1 MNKKVKLA
9 RKILTPI
16 SRAMMFTFTLA
27 FGVITVGST
36 LANANENE
44 VTNFLGGGGNN
55 LVYVDDGTVS
65 TASDFYKSDYNS
77 VKEVRE
83 KGFGYSQTVTEEG
96 AVLLK
101 NDNNALPLQPD
112 DKVSLFS
119 ASSAKPVISGYREG
133 QDKAEDAWSFRQGLN
148 EAGITVNDD
157 LYDWYAQSSYGR
169 KSLFNSTSFGNAY
182 AINEAPWSALPDSK
196 TAAGFNTAVFVISR
210 VGGEASDVQLRD
222 LGEKNYT
229 THATFDGKNGNYL
242 ILSENEEDVL
252 KNLQSEKA
260 KGTFDK
266 IVVIM
271 NTTNQV
277 ACDFED
283 KYGVDALIYMGST
296 GSKGTAAVGNILA
309 GKVNPSGKLSDTFW
323 KNHYLNPV
331 LSNWGGYSF
340 NASSANHY
348 SAVPFNGG
356 NDYGSV
362 VYQEGIYVGYRY
374 TETRYED
381 NVLGTAN
388 NSGYEY
394 SDVVAYPFGYGL
406 SYSEFSYSDMS
417 LAYDAETD
425 NYEITVNVKNV
436 SGMEGRNSVQLFL
449 QKPYT
454 DYDRQNGIE
463 KAAVELVDFA
473 KTQKLAVDGE
483 GETVKFTVARRELA
497 SYDSYGEKTY
507 ILENGTYYFAVGTDA
522 HDAVNNV
529 LAAKHAN
536 GMTDV
541 KGNAVTGN
549 AALVKSVEITEAD
562 NLYKA
567 YSTSANGTEITNQF
581 DNVDLKLYEHSTET
595 DKNIK
600 YVSRKDW
607 NGTVKM
613 GFNAD
618 GSKINGD
625 YWTNYYKVTMTG
637 EMRADMTQTAQGVEG
652 DLPTM
657 GSTATA
663 WQLIDM
669 LSDDEGNPIPYD
681 DPKWDELLNQLTYQD
696 MANLLLNGY
705 GFTAAM
711 TNISKPRTYDQDS
724 DLGVIGRYSSD
735 AHGLASRNADPD
747 KDKHP
752 AAYADN
758 GIVAATR
765 DKALL
770 FEYGK
775 QWGEDCLWSGYVG
788 LYGTGANIHRSPYN
802 GRTYGYYSEDP
813 VLMGKCVAQINLGME
828 EKGSFMLLKHC
839 VLNEQESGRIGS
851 SSWANEQAIREVY
864 LKPFQ
869 IAIEEG
875 GVQGVMTSLNRLGPV
890 SAPHH
895 MFINNVLRGE
905 FGMVGYCVTDSW
917 FPENNGNPH
926 MNLPS
931 CLLAGNDLPLGTAS
945 TLKDN
950 ESRYNTRAYSNIVWA
965 MRNSTHNILY
975 SVVHS
980 NAMNGMSA
988 NTRIITFQP
997 EWQYYLERVIPVIT
1011 AFFVIGIIFWV
1022 GMEVWG
1028 YFGNG
1033 KKKSEEKA
1041 EDNQTADSKTE
1052 V

>member
-1 MNKKVKLA
+1 
-9 RKILTPI
+9 
-16 SRAMMFTFTLA
+16 
-27 FGVITVGST
+27 
-36 LANANENE
+36 
-44 VTNFLGGGGNN
+44 
-55 LVYVDDGTVS
+55 
-65 TASDFYKSDYNS
+65 
-77 VKEVRE
+77 
-83 KGFGYSQTVTEEG
+83 
-96 AVLLK
+96 
-101 NDNNALPLQPD
+101 
-112 DKVSLFS
+112 
-119 ASSAKPVISGYREG
+119 
-133 QDKAEDAWSFRQGLN
+133 
-148 EAGITVNDD
+148 
-157 LYDWYAQSSYGR
+157 
-169 KSLFNSTSFGNAY
+169 
-182 AINEAPWSALPDSK
+182 
-196 TAAGFNTAVFVISR
+196 
-210 VGGEASDVQLRD
+210 
-222 LGEKNYT
+222 
-229 THATFDGKNGNYL
+229 
-242 ILSENEEDVL
+242 
-252 KNLQSEKA
+252 
-260 KGTFDK
+260 
-266 IVVIM
+266 
-271 NTTNQV
+271 
-277 ACDFED
+277 
-283 KYGVDALIYMGST
+283 
-296 GSKGTAAVGNILA
+296 
-309 GKVNPSGKLSDTFW
+309 
-323 KNHYLNPV
+323 
-331 LSNWGGYSF
+331 
-340 NASSANHY
+340 
-348 SAVPFNGG
+348 
-356 NDYGSV
+356 
-362 VYQEGIYVGYRY
+362 
-374 TETRYED
+374 
-381 NVLGTAN
+381 
-388 NSGYEY
+388 
-394 SDVVAYPFGYGL
+394 
-406 SYSEFSYSDMS
+406 
-417 LAYDAETD
+417 
-425 NYEITVNVKNV
+425 
-436 SGMEGRNSVQLFL
+436 MEGRNSVQLFL

-454 DYDRQNGIE
+454 DYDRQKGIE

-473 KTQKLAVDGE
+473 KTEKLAVGGE
-483 GETVKFTVARRELA
+483 GETVKLTVARRELA

-529 LAAKHAN
+529 LAAKQAS
-536 GMTDV
+536 GMTDI
-541 KGNAVTGN
+541 KGNAATGN
-549 AALVKSVEITEAD
+549 AALVKSVEIKESD

-567 YSTSANGTEITNQF
+567 YSTSKNGTEITNQF
-581 DNVDLKLYEHSTET
+581 DNVDLKLYEHSSAT
-595 DKNIK
+595 DKNMK

-618 GSKINGD
+618 GSKIGGD
-625 YWTNYYKVTMTG
+625 YWTNYYKVTMTSD
-637 EMRADMTQTAQGVEG
+637 MRADMTQTAQGVEG

-657 GSTATA
+657 GSTETA

-669 LSDDEGNPIPYD
+669 MKDEEGNPIPYG
-681 DPKWDELLNQLTYQD
+681 DPKWEELLNQLTYQD

-765 DKALL
+765 NKPLL
-770 FEYGK
+770 LEYGK

-813 VLMGKCVAQINLGME
+813 VLMGKCVAQINIGME

-851 SSWANEQAIREVY
+851 SSWANEQTIREVY

-895 MFINNVLRGE
+895 TFINKVLRGE

-917 FPENNGNPH
+917 FPETNGNPH

-945 TLKDN
+945 VLKDN
-950 ESRYNTRAYSNIVWA
+950 ESRYNTRAYSNVVWA
-965 MRNSTHNILY
+965 MRDATHNILY

-988 NTRIITFQP
+988 NTRILTFQP
-997 EWQYYLERVIPVIT
+997 EWQYYLERIIPVIT
-1011 AFFVIGIIFWV
+1011 AFFAISVIFWV

-1033 KKKSEEKA
+1033 KKKAEEKTENVSEA
-1041 EDNQTADSKTE
+1041 AGDKTE
-1052 V
+1052 E

>member
-9 RKILTPI
+9 RKILTPV

-55 LVYVDDGTVS
+55 IVYVDDGTVS

-101 NDNNALPLQPD
+101 NDNNALPLKPT

-133 QDKAEDAWSFRQGLN
+133 QDKAEDAWSFKKGLN
-148 EAGITVNDD
+148 EAGIEINDA
-157 LYDWYAQSSYGR
+157 LYDWYAQSGYGR

-182 AINEAPWSALPDSK
+182 AINEAPWSVLPESSK
-196 TAAGFNTAVFVISR
+196 TAAGYNTAVFVVSR

-242 ILSENEEDVL
+242 LLSAQEEDVL
-252 KNLQSEKA
+252 ANLKAEKD
-260 KGTFDK
+260 KGTFEK
-266 IVVIM
+266 IVVVM

-296 GSKGTAAVGNILA
+296 GSKGTAALGNILS
-309 GKVNPSGKLSDTFW
+309 GKVNPSGKLADTFW

-331 LSNWGGYSF
+331 LANWGAYSF

-348 SAVPFNGG
+348 SAVPFGG
-356 NDYGSV
+356 VDSSYGSV
-362 VYQEGIYVGYRY
+362 VYQEGIYSGYRY

-381 NVLGTAN
+381 KILGASNVGD
-388 NSGYEY
+388 YVY

-406 SYSEFSYSDMS
+406 SYSQFSYSDMTCE
-417 LAYDAETD
+417 YNAETD
-425 NYEITVNVKNV
+425 AFEIAVNVKNV
-436 SGMEGRNSVQLFL
+436 SGADGKNSVQLFL

-454 DYDRQNGIE
+454 EYDKQKGIE

-473 KTQKLAVDGE
+473 KTQTLSEGGD
-483 GETVKFTVARRELA
+483 GETVKFSVSRRELA
-497 SYDSYGEKTY
+497 SYDSYGERTY
-507 ILENGTYYFAVGTDA
+507 ILENGKYYFAVGTDA
-522 HDAVNNV
+522 HDAVNNI
-529 LAAKHAN
+529 LAAKGKS
-536 GMTDV
+536 GMTDIAG
-541 KGNAVTGN
+541 KPATGD
-549 AALVKSVEITEAD
+549 ASLVKAVEINDD
-562 NLYKA
+562 NLFKA
-567 YSTSANGTEITNQF
+567 YSKSANGTEITNQF
-581 DNVDLKLYEHSTET
+581 DNVDLKLYEHASET

-600 YVSRKDW
+600 YVSRNDW

-613 GFNAD
+613 GFTAD
-618 GSKINGD
+618 GTHLPN
-625 YWTNYYKVTMTG
+625 NYYKVTMT
-637 EMRADMTQTAQGVEG
+637 EAMKSDMTQRVEGVEG

-657 GSTATA
+657 GSSATA
-663 WQLIDM
+663 WQLFDLM
-669 LSDDEGNPIPYD
+669 KDEEGNPIPYD

-735 AHGLASRNADPD
+735 AHGLASKLADPD

-765 DKALL
+765 NKQLL
-770 FEYGK
+770 LEYGK

-813 VLMGKCVAQINLGME
+813 VLMGKCVAQINMGME

-839 VLNEQESGRIGS
+839 VLNEQEAGRIGS
-851 SSWANEQAIREVY
+851 SSWASEQTIREVY

-895 MFINNVLRGE
+895 PFINNVLRGE

-931 CLLAGNDLPLGTAS
+931 CLVAGNDLPLGTAS
-945 TLKDN
+945 ELKDN
-950 ESRYNTRAYSNIVWA
+950 ESKYNTRAYANVVWA
-965 MRNSTHNILY
+965 MRNATHNILY

-980 NAMNGMSA
+980 NAMNGLSA
-988 NTRIITFQP
+988 NTRVITFQP

-1011 AFFVIGIIFWV
+1011 ALFAISIVFWV

-1033 KKKSEEKA
+1033 KKKKVEETA
-1041 EDNQTADSKTE
+1041 EAEEDKQPDKTNE
-1052 V
+1052 

>member
-9 RKILTPI
+9 RKILTPV

-27 FGVITVGST
+27 FGVFTVGAT

-44 VTNFLGGGGNN
+44 VTSFLGGGGNN
-55 LVYVDDGTVS
+55 IVYVDDGTVS

-101 NDNNALPLQPD
+101 NDNNALPLKST

-133 QDKAEDAWSFRQGLN
+133 DAKGEDAWSFKKGLN
-148 EAGITVNDD
+148 EAGIEINDA
-157 LYDWYAQSSYGR
+157 LYDWYAQSNYGR
-169 KSLFNSTSFGNAY
+169 KSLFSEDRVFGNAY
-182 AINEAPWSALPDSK
+182 SIREAPWSALPEIK
-196 TAAGFNTAVFVISR
+196 TAAGYNTAVFVVSR

-222 LGEKNYT
+222 LGESRSG
-229 THATFDGKNGNYL
+229 FDGKKGNYL
-242 ILSENEEDVL
+242 ILSEQEEDVL
-252 KNLQSEKA
+252 ANLKTEKE
-260 KGTFDK
+260 KGTFEK
-266 IVVIM
+266 IVVVM

-283 KYGVDALIYMGST
+283 KYDVDALIYMGST
-296 GSKGTAAVGNILA
+296 GSKGTAALGNILS
-309 GKVNPSGKLSDTFW
+309 GKVNPSGKLADTFW

-331 LSNWGGYSF
+331 HANWGAYQFVGGAAPYT
-340 NASSANHY
+340 AY
-348 SAVPFNGG
+348 PFGDG
-356 NDYGSV
+356 FGSV
-362 VYQEGIYVGYRY
+362 VYQEGIYSGYRY

-381 NVLGTAN
+381 KILGASNVGD
-388 NSGYEY
+388 YVY

-406 SYSEFSYSDMS
+406 SYSQFSYSDMTCE
-417 LAYDAETD
+417 YNAETD
-425 NYEITVNVKNV
+425 AFEIAVNVKNIN
-436 SGMEGRNSVQLFL
+436 GADGKNSVQLFL

-454 DYDRQNGIE
+454 EYDKQKGIE

-473 KTQKLAVDGE
+473 KTQTLSAGGE
-483 GETVKFTVARRELA
+483 GETVKFSVPRRELA

-507 ILENGTYYFAVGTDA
+507 ILENTNGIDKYYFAVGTDA
-522 HDAVNNV
+522 HDAVNNI
-529 LAAKHAN
+529 LAAKGKS
-536 GMTDV
+536 GMTDIAG
-541 KGNAVTGN
+541 KPATGD
-549 AALVKSVEITEAD
+549 ASLVKAVEINDD
-562 NLYKA
+562 NLFKA
-567 YSTSANGTEITNQF
+567 YSKSANGTEITNQF
-581 DNVDLKLYEHSTET
+581 DNVDLKLYEHASET

-600 YVSRKDW
+600 YVSRNDW

-613 GFNAD
+613 GFTAD
-618 GSKINGD
+618 GGKLND
-625 YWTNYYKVTMTG
+625 NYWTNYYKVNMTS
-637 EMRADMTQTAQGVEG
+637 EMRSEMFQTVKGEEG

-657 GSTATA
+657 GSSATA
-663 WQLIDM
+663 WQLIDLM
-669 LSDDEGNPIPYD
+669 KDEEGNPIPYD

-724 DLGVIGRYSSD
+724 DLGVIGNYSSD
-735 AHGLASRNADPD
+735 PNGLASKLADPD

-758 GIVAATR
+758 GIVASTYN
-765 DKALL
+765 KELL
-770 FEYGK
+770 LEYGK
-775 QWGEDCLWSGYVG
+775 QWGEDCLWSGYTG

-813 VLMGKCVAQINLGME
+813 VLMGKCIAQINMGME

-839 VLNEQESGRIGS
+839 VLNEQEAGRIGC
-851 SSWANEQAIREVY
+851 SSWANEQTIREVY

-875 GVQGVMTSLNRLGPV
+875 GVQGVMTSLNRLGTI

-895 MFINNVLRGE
+895 PFINNVLRGE

-917 FPENNGNPH
+917 MDH

-931 CLLAGNDLPLGTAS
+931 CLVAGNDLPLGAAS
-945 TLKDN
+945 ELKDY
-950 ESRYNTRAYSNIVWA
+950 ESKYNTRAYANVVWA
-965 MRNSTHNILY
+965 MRNATHNILY

-980 NAMNGMSA
+980 NAMNGLSA

-1011 AFFVIGIIFWV
+1011 ALFAISIVFWV

-1033 KKKSEEKA
+1033 KKKKVEETAEAEEEKRP
-1041 EDNQTADSKTE
+1041 DKTDE
-1052 V
+1052 

>member
-1 MNKKVKLA
+1 MRKNKWHT
-9 RKILTPI
+9 RHN
-16 SRAMMFTFTLA
+16 
-27 FGVITVGST
+27 GVTT
-36 LANANENE
+36 
-44 VTNFLGGGGNN
+44 
-55 LVYVDDGTVS
+55 
-65 TASDFYKSDYNS
+65 
-77 VKEVRE
+77 
-83 KGFGYSQTVTEEG
+83 FGYKCYSQLNNG
-96 AVLLK
+96 A
-101 NDNNALPLQPD
+101 
-112 DKVSLFS
+112 
-119 ASSAKPVISGYREG
+119 
-133 QDKAEDAWSFRQGLN
+133 
-148 EAGITVNDD
+148 
-157 LYDWYAQSSYGR
+157 
-169 KSLFNSTSFGNAY
+169 
-182 AINEAPWSALPDSK
+182 
-196 TAAGFNTAVFVISR
+196 
-210 VGGEASDVQLRD
+210 
-222 LGEKNYT
+222 
-229 THATFDGKNGNYL
+229 
-242 ILSENEEDVL
+242 
-252 KNLQSEKA
+252 
-260 KGTFDK
+260 DK
-266 IVVIM
+266 IV
-271 NTTNQV
+271 
-277 ACDFED
+277 
-283 KYGVDALIYMGST
+283 Y
-296 GSKGTAAVGNILA
+296 
-309 GKVNPSGKLSDTFW
+309 
-323 KNHYLNPV
+323 
-331 LSNWGGYSF
+331 
-340 NASSANHY
+340 AN
-348 SAVPFNGG
+348 
-356 NDYGSV
+356 
-362 VYQEGIYVGYRY
+362 
-374 TETRYED
+374 
-381 NVLGTAN
+381 
-388 NSGYEY
+388 
-394 SDVVAYPFGYGL
+394 
-406 SYSEFSYSDMS
+406 
-417 LAYDAETD
+417 
-425 NYEITVNVKNV
+425 
-436 SGMEGRNSVQLFL
+436 
-449 QKPYT
+449 
-454 DYDRQNGIE
+454 
-463 KAAVELVDFA
+463 
-473 KTQKLAVDGE
+473 
-483 GETVKFTVARRELA
+483 
-497 SYDSYGEKTY
+497 
-507 ILENGTYYFAVGTDA
+507 
-522 HDAVNNV
+522 
-529 LAAKHAN
+529 
-536 GMTDV
+536 
-541 KGNAVTGN
+541 
-549 AALVKSVEITEAD
+549 
-562 NLYKA
+562 
-567 YSTSANGTEITNQF
+567 
-581 DNVDLKLYEHSTET
+581 
-595 DKNIK
+595 
-600 YVSRKDW
+600 
-607 NGTVKM
+607 
-613 GFNAD
+613 
-618 GSKINGD
+618 
-625 YWTNYYKVTMTG
+625 
-637 EMRADMTQTAQGVEG
+637 
-652 DLPTM
+652 
-657 GSTATA
+657 
-663 WQLIDM
+663 
-669 LSDDEGNPIPYD
+669 NPIPYD

-851 SSWANEQAIREVY
+851 SSWANEQTIREVY